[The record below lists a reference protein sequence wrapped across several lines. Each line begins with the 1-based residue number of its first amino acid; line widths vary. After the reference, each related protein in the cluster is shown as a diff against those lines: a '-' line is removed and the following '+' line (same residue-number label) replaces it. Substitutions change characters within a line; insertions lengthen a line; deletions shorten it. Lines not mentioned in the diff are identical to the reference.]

1 MLRKDCSSAVVN
13 IALKK
18 GRGKKRE
25 KKNYYYTGD
34 SNLVTH
40 PSTNPAEQG
49 LTSLSERSMFLVV

>member
-1 MLRKDCSSAVVN
+1 MIRRRNDVTQGLQFCSLKYRLEKRKMK
-13 IALKK
+13 KK
-18 GRGKKRE
+18 G

-49 LTSLSERSMFLVV
+49 LT